1 MDKDALQHIADGISD
16 IFRTEFVYNN
26 CREVPHYDDSNLTFE
41 YGETKKGKKI
51 KTCVLYADLRNS
63 VKLSA
68 RYSEEIMGKIYTSF
82 VKSVIWCAESH
93 NGIVRNIIGDRV
105 MVVFNIDH
113 CFSNA
118 VNCAISINCAINGI
132 LNRKKPDARCGIGID
147 YGEMSV
153 IKSGIFKKS
162 EESSTYKGLVWIGRP
177 ANIASRLTDIAN
189 KEIKEVYYDV
199 TKKVENPKAFGQPI
213 HGLFPFDQSFLRNF
227 KRNSNE
233 PLYLDIKENVRWTPE
248 QFAANVHQLS
258 DGKIFFTGGV
268 ISFEKKEDTIQN
280 APILMTKEVFKGYK
294 DENPSL
300 FPHEKYW
307 VEQKVKVRDYNDKI
321 FGENNFWHSLNE
333 VNF

>member
-68 RYSEEIMGKIYTSF
+68 QYSEETMGKIYTSF

-132 LNRKKPDARCGIGID
+132 LNRKKPDVRCGIGID

-199 TKKVENPKAFGQPI
+199 TKK
-213 HGLFPFDQSFLRNF
+213 
-227 KRNSNE
+227 
-233 PLYLDIKENVRWTPE
+233 
-248 QFAANVHQLS
+248 
-258 DGKIFFTGGV
+258 
-268 ISFEKKEDTIQN
+268 
-280 APILMTKEVFKGYK
+280 
-294 DENPSL
+294 
-300 FPHEKYW
+300 
-307 VEQKVKVRDYNDKI
+307 
-321 FGENNFWHSLNE
+321 GENLSASPPFLSNIS
-333 VNF
+333 